1 MELSLGST
9 YDRRAELSLEDAPE
23 DHLLEAL
30 LPNRF
35 IMSAYNFL
43 KIKNL
48 GVAKILSTKLH
59 KIDSNYS
66 WGYIEAIASI
76 QTT

>member
-9 YDRRAELSLEDAPE
+9 YDRRAELSLEDALE
-23 DHLLEAL
+23 DRLLEEL

-35 IMSAYNFL
+35 IMSAYNFQ
-43 KIKNL
+43 KIKFFWGGKN
-48 GVAKILSTKLH
+48 LSTKLH

-66 WGYIEAIASI
+66 
-76 QTT
+76 

>member
-1 MELSLGST
+1 MAASRVELSLGST

-23 DHLLEAL
+23 DRLLEEL

-35 IMSAYNFL
+35 IMSAYNFSYEQKSEFL
-43 KIKNL
+43 VHKIF
-48 GVAKILSTKLH
+48 STKLH

-66 WGYIEAIASI
+66 
-76 QTT
+76 

>member
-1 MELSLGST
+1 MFWWPHLTWNFHLVQHK
-9 YDRRAELSLEDAPE
+9 DRRAELSLEDAPE
-23 DHLLEAL
+23 DRLLEEL

-43 KIKNL
+43 KIKFW
-48 GVAKILSTKLH
+48 SD
-59 KIDSNYS
+59 IDSNYS
-66 WGYIEAIASI
+66 YRYIEAIASI